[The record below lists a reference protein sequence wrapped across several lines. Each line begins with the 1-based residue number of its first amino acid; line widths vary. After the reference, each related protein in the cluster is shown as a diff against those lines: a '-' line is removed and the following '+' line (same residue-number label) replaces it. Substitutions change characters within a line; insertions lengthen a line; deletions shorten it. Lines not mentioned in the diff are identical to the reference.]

1 MKRIAIVLL
10 VLVALLSALLA
21 FRLRGQEAVARGP
34 SGGSGEIEGTNVE
47 VSARITAR
55 ILRTHI
61 REGQEVRKGDL
72 LMELDC
78 ADTVAAEREAS
89 ARLASSRA
97 QLEAAQAAVTTATR
111 SRGAAAVQEQAAF
124 AQARALAAE
133 RDAASRQAAR
143 LDSMPENVT
152 LAIRDQTRAGA
163 EGAIRRTQA
172 AEAQARAA
180 GEQARA
186 AGGNLRSAEAQVLGD
201 DALVRQYEAALERA
215 VLLAAECRV
224 VAPRDAHVEL
234 LPHEPGELV
243 AFGQTLVKLV
253 DLAEVKATFYLP
265 NAELSAARP
274 GAPAEVVADAYPGEI
289 FRGTIRTVAARAEF
303 TPRNIQTRTD
313 RDRLVYPVEVRLA
326 NPDRRLR
333 PGMPVQVQLPGTS
346 R

>member
-1 MKRIAIVLL
+1 MKRIAAVLL
-10 VLVALLSALLA
+10 VLVALLSAMLA
-21 FRLRGQEAVARGP
+21 VRLRGQEAAARGP
-34 SGGSGEIEGTNVE
+34 SGGSGEIEGTTVE
-47 VSARITAR
+47 VSARLTAR
-55 ILRTHI
+55 ILRTHV

-78 ADTVAAEREAS
+78 ADQLAAEREAS

-97 QLEAAQAAVTTATR
+97 QLEGAQAAVAAATR
-111 SRGAAAVQEQAAF
+111 SRGAAAVQELAAL

-133 RDAASRQAAR
+133 RDAAARQAAR

-152 LAIRDQTRAGA
+152 IATRDQTRAGA
-163 EGAIRRTQA
+163 EGAVRRTEA

-180 GEQARA
+180 AEQVHV
-186 AGGNLRSAEAQVLGD
+186 AGGTLRGAEAQVLAA
-201 DALVRQYEAALERA
+201 DAQVRQNEAALERA
-215 VLLAAECRV
+215 ALLAAECRV

-265 NAELSAARP
+265 NAEVAAARP
-274 GAPAEVVADAYPGEI
+274 GGPAEVVADAFPGEI
-289 FRGTIRTVAARAEF
+289 FRGTIRTIAARAEF

-313 RDRLVYPVEVRLA
+313 RDRLVYPVEVWFA
-326 NPDRRLR
+326 NPDHKLR
-333 PGMPVQVQLPGTS
+333 PGMPVQVQLVGTS